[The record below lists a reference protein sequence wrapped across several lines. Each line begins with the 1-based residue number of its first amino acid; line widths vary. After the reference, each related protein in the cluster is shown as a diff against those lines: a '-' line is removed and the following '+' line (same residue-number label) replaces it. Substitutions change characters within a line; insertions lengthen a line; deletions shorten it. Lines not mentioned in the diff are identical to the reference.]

1 MVAEWLHRVIKL
13 AWTKGEVVK
22 DWRKAVIVPLHKKGS
37 KTLCSNYRGISLL
50 SIPSKVYAR
59 ILDSRVRRKTEGEVM
74 EVQGGFRRG
83 RGCGDQIF
91 TIRQLSEKVLEKN
104 KQMVIACIDLEKAY
118 DKVSR
123 DRLWQ
128 VLESYGIQGGLLR
141 AIQSMYLGSQACVR
155 TSGKASG
162 WFPITQGVRQ
172 GCVMSPWLFN
182 VFMDGIMRETMEK
195 LQGGVQLT
203 TTNVQ
208 LILFAD
214 DIVMV
219 TEKEEDMKT
228 NLGEIKKVM
237 DKWGMKMHLGKTKVM
252 MVSRTEE
259 DCNLNIEGEDS
270 ETVKKLKYLG
280 VMVSSDGLCDEEI
293 EQRVGA
299 AAKVVGAMRKE
310 VLERRELLKKTKLRV
325 FNAMV
330 VPTLIYGCETWT
342 MQRRHESKLQAS
354 EMMFLRRVEGVS
366 RLDRVRNE
374 DVRRSLGQEA
384 VVDMVKEKQRRWKVK
399 MEEMNTDRLVKQ
411 VYEEEM
417 TGKRPRG
424 RPKKRWTDNFK

>member
-13 AWTKGEVVK
+13 AWTKGEVLK

-50 SIPSKVYAR
+50 SIPSKVYAW

-74 EVQGGFRRG
+74 ELQGGFRRG
-83 RGCGDQIF
+83 RGCVDQIF

-118 DKVSR
+118 HKVSR
-123 DRLWQ
+123 DRLCQ

-155 TSGKASG
+155 TSGKVSG

-172 GCVMSPWLFN
+172 GCVMLPWLFN

-208 LILFAD
+208 LILSAD

-219 TEKEEDMKT
+219 T
-228 NLGEIKKVM
+228 NLGEMKKVM

-259 DCNLNIEGEDS
+259 DCNLNIEGEDI

-280 VMVSSDGLCDEEI
+280 TMVSSDRLGDEEI

-310 VLERRELLKKTKLRV
+310 VLERRELMKKTKLRV
-325 FNAMV
+325 FNVMV
-330 VPTLIYGCETWT
+330 MPTLIYGCETWI

-354 EMMFLRRVEGVS
+354 EMMFLRSVEGVS
-366 RLDRVRNE
+366 RLERVRNE
-374 DVRRSLGQEA
+374 DVRRTLGQEA

-399 MEEMNTDRLVKQ
+399 MEEMNAD
-411 VYEEEM
+411 
-417 TGKRPRG
+417 
-424 RPKKRWTDNFK
+424 

>member
-1 MVAEWLHRVIKL
+1 
-13 AWTKGEVVK
+13 
-22 DWRKAVIVPLHKKGS
+22 
-37 KTLCSNYRGISLL
+37 
-50 SIPSKVYAR
+50 
-59 ILDSRVRRKTEGEVM
+59 
-74 EVQGGFRRG
+74 
-83 RGCGDQIF
+83 
-91 TIRQLSEKVLEKN
+91 
-104 KQMVIACIDLEKAY
+104 
-118 DKVSR
+118 
-123 DRLWQ
+123 
-128 VLESYGIQGGLLR
+128 
-141 AIQSMYLGSQACVR
+141 
-155 TSGKASG
+155 
-162 WFPITQGVRQ
+162 
-172 GCVMSPWLFN
+172 
-182 VFMDGIMRETMEK
+182 MEK
-195 LQGGVQLT
+195 
-203 TTNVQ
+203 
-208 LILFAD
+208 
-214 DIVMV
+214 
-219 TEKEEDMKT
+219 KEDMQT
-228 NLGEIKKVM
+228 NLGEMKKVM

-259 DCNLNIEGEDS
+259 DCNLNIEGEDI

-280 VMVSSDGLCDEEI
+280 AMISSDGLCDEEI

-399 MEEMNTDRLVKQ
+399 MEEMNADRLVKQ

-417 TGKRPRG
+417 TEKRPRG